1 MGFAPAL
8 RRKGFAMTPI
18 QPSSA
23 PAMQP
28 VAPQARARGPEA
40 EPTAAVEAGTPATKA
55 TNRAA
60 AVKETEPLIDPQ
72 KMRQTLEEAIER
84 LNDQVAQ
91 NARELGFSIDEA
103 TDRLVI
109 KVTNKE
115 TGELVRQI
123 PAEAVLQIADSLSD
137 LRGLLFDGEI

>member
-1 MGFAPAL
+1 
-8 RRKGFAMTPI
+8 MTPI
-18 QPSSA
+18 QSSSA

-28 VAPQARARGPEA
+28 VALQAPARGPEA
-40 EPTAAVEAGTPATKA
+40 EPLATVEAGSPTVKVKA
-55 TNRAA
+55 QQA

-72 KMRQTLEEAIER
+72 KMRQALEEAIER

-123 PAEAVLQIADSLSD
+123 PAEAVLKIADSLSD